1 MPSSVRDRSQNRGRA
16 DTLLLFSA
24 LLVTGLVAMGVTLMF
39 TGDPDANANIDR
51 QSGADRT
58 SRDGADA
65 TGRSGNDARTGVA
78 SPTRR
83 STDPDASGRDAS
95 GRVETAAVVRSSGS
109 GSGKPVRDQ
118 GNRRSTSPFGE
129 RRSQEV
135 KGQST
140 PGRTGQGRTGQG
152 HKGSGRDGFATADR
166 SVDAP
171 HAGRRVRSA
180 EQMKRDRARKLAQ
193 QDPSRRSIGTNP
205 GAVNPGTTIA
215 ARTGSDA
222 TLNGSRGNVN
232 GGNVNRG
239 NVNRGNTGVAAD
251 GSKTGAADGTALTAE
266 ATNPNGNGNGAPGAA
281 EEDLIEYYDPPGYN
295 DGENPETEPTEPEPE
310 PEPEEEEELVDV
322 NGSAYLLMPAETT
335 VGSTIQVPLMVD
347 AGTRYLAAYG
357 LELAWDNSVLSIDSV
372 GAGGGNFDPPFVV
385 NLENDKGQLRFNGIS
400 VTPVA
405 SGKIPVA
412 TLTITVLERP
422 QSGRAQIRPMSG
434 NQTIAVYAD
443 DGITPLTVS
452 GATFATATLTI
463 KE

>member
-39 TGDPDANANIDR
+39 TGDPDANASIDR
-51 QSGADRT
+51 QSGADRNSGERT
-58 SRDGADA
+58 SGDGADA
-65 TGRSGNDARTGVA
+65 TSRSGNDARTGVA

-83 STDPDASGRDAS
+83 STGPDATGPDASGRDAS

-109 GSGKPVRDQ
+109 GSGKPVHDQ

-129 RRSQEV
+129 RRPQEV

-140 PGRTGQGRTGQG
+140 
-152 HKGSGRDGFATADR
+152 GRDGFATADR

-171 HAGRRVRSA
+171 HAGRRARSA
-180 EQMKRDRARKLAQ
+180 EQMKRDRERKLAQ

-266 ATNPNGNGNGAPGAA
+266 ATNPNGNGNGTPGAA

-443 DGITPLTVS
+443 DGITPLTVP